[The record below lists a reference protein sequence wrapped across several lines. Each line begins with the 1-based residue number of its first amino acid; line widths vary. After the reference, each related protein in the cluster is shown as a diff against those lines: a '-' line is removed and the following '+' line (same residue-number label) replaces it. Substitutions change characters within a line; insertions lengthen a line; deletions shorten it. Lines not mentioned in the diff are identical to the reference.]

1 MGGVMSDVIVV
12 GAGPAGLTLACGLRA
27 AGIDVRVLDRAAAPA
42 VTSRALGLQPRG
54 VEVLDR
60 LGALGDLPDHGLPIR
75 SVTINVDGRELA
87 SFPVGEATRLGG
99 PRGLIMSQ
107 ADIEG
112 ALRDRLT
119 ALGADVEWG
128 RGVAGLAPVPDGVT
142 VRLDDGSEVEAAWVV
157 GADGAHSVVRKAM
170 GIGFPGVPIVERFL
184 LADVHADIDLER
196 GGATSWLR
204 GDMALAVFPL
214 PGEDLWRGMAP
225 APTGFGDEPAAEAI
239 VDYLGARLA
248 DEADGTI
255 RSAEWTSSFRI
266 HRRLADTY
274 RRGRILLAG
283 DAAHIHS
290 PLGGQG
296 MNTGIG
302 DAENLAWKLALV
314 VSGRADERLLDTYEA
329 ERPPIAKGVLD
340 TTSGVT
346 AVVVGQARASRLLRD
361 RILVPLLNQR
371 WMQNL
376 ITERASQL
384 RVSYRQGPLGAGL
397 SRFLPG
403 TRVGDRIA
411 DRTCTT
417 VDGASVRLYD
427 VLGPEWAL
435 LGPEALADIARERLG
450 DVVALRGERD
460 AVLVRPEGHRAG
472 RATDA
477 AGLRVW
483 LDNALG
489 EPAGVLTP

>member
-1 MGGVMSDVIVV
+1 MGNVIVA
-12 GAGPAGLTLACGLRA
+12 GAGPTGLALACGLRA
-27 AGIDVRVLDRAAAPA
+27 AGVDVRVFDKAAGPA
-42 VTSRALGLQPRG
+42 TTSRALGLQPRG

-60 LGALGDLPDHGLPIR
+60 LGALGDLPDRGLPIR

-87 SFPVGEATRLGG
+87 SFPVGQPTRLGG

-112 ALRDRLT
+112 ALRDRLA
-119 ALGADVEWG
+119 ALGGSVEWG
-128 RGVAGLAPVPDGVT
+128 RGVSGLKPGPDSVL
-142 VRLDDGSEVEAAWVV
+142 VRLDDGSELVAGWVV

-170 GIGFPGVPIVERFL
+170 GVGFPGVPIVERFL
-184 LADVHADIDLER
+184 LADVHADIDLQR
-196 GGATSWLR
+196 RGATSWLR
-204 GDMALAVFPL
+204 GDMALAAFPL
-214 PGEDLWRGMAP
+214 PGGDVWRVMAP
-225 APTGFGDEPAAEAI
+225 APTEFGDQPAPEAI

-248 DEADGTI
+248 AEAGGSI
-255 RSAEWTSSFRI
+255 RSTIWTSTFRI

-314 VSGRADERLLDTYEA
+314 VSGRADQGLLDTYGA
-329 ERPPIAKGVLD
+329 ERRPIAKGVLE
-340 TTSGVT
+340 TTSSVT
-346 AVVVGQARASRLLRD
+346 EIVVSQRRAARLLRD
-361 RILVPLLNQR
+361 RIAVPLMNQR
-371 WMQNL
+371 WVQEL

-384 RVSYRQGPLGAGL
+384 KVSYRLGPLGAGL

-403 TRVGDRIA
+403 VRVGDRIA
-411 DRTCTT
+411 DRTCTRQ
-417 VDGASVRLYD
+417 DGTSMRLYD
-427 VLGPEWAL
+427 TLGPAWAL
-435 LGPEALADIARERLG
+435 LGSEQLADIASERLG

-460 AVLVRPEGHRAG
+460 ALLVRPDGHLAWRG
-472 RATDA
+472 TDA
-477 AGLRVW
+477 AGLLAW
-483 LDNALG
+483 LDRALG
-489 EPAGVLTP
+489 PRVGVLTP

>member
-1 MGGVMSDVIVV
+1 MGIEVIVV
-12 GAGPAGLTLACGLRA
+12 GAGPTGLALACGLRA
-27 AGIDVRVLDRAAAPA
+27 AGVDVKVLDKAAGPA

-60 LGALGDLPDHGLPIR
+60 LGALGDLPDRGLTVR

-87 SFPVGEATRLGG
+87 TFPVGAPTRLGG
-99 PRGLIMSQ
+99 SSALLMSQ

-112 ALRDRLT
+112 ALRDRLS
-119 ALGADVEWG
+119 ALGGSVDWN
-128 RGVAGLAPVPDGVT
+128 RPVAGLVLRADGVT
-142 VRLDDGSEVEAAWVV
+142 VRLDDGAELDAGWVV

-170 GIGFPGVPIVERFL
+170 GVGFPGVPIVERFL
-184 LADVHADIDLER
+184 LADVHADIDLQR

-204 GDMALAVFPL
+204 GDVALAVFPL
-214 PGEDLWRGMAP
+214 PGDDLWRVMAP
-225 APTGFGDEPAAEAI
+225 APTDFGDEPAPDAI
-239 VDYLGARLA
+239 LDYLGSLLA
-248 DEADGTI
+248 AEAHGTI
-255 RSAEWTSSFRI
+255 RSVEWTSSFRI

-274 RRGRILLAG
+274 RRGHVLLAG

-314 VSGRADERLLDTYEA
+314 VSGRADQHLLDTYEA
-329 ERPPIAKGVLD
+329 ERRPIAKSVLD

-346 AVVVGQARASRLLRD
+346 EVVVGQGRASRLLRD
-361 RILVPLLNQR
+361 RLLVPLLNLR

-384 RVSYRQGPLGAGL
+384 RVSYRSGPLGAGR

-403 TRVGDRIA
+403 LRVGDRVP
-411 DRTCTT
+411 DRPCTRSDGTT
-417 VDGASVRLYD
+417 VRLHD
-427 VLGPEWAL
+427 ALGPGWAL
-435 LGPEALADIARERLG
+435 LGPQSLADIAREHLG
-450 DVVALRGERD
+450 DVVALRGER
-460 AVLVRPEGHRAG
+460 AALLVRPDGHLAWRG
-472 RATDA
+472 TDS
-477 AGLRVW
+477 AGLREW
-483 LDNALG
+483 LGTALG
-489 EPAGVLTP
+489 EPARILTP